1 MIKILLSSICIVLIS
16 VYSYGQKKDLTLE
29 QAVLNQYRD
38 FAPDKMPFFKWIP
51 ESENFTFLKGYTTL
65 MKGSTKSKEFEK
77 LYSIQELNSILNSKL
92 YWFSSFEWKDKNTF
106 YVNDGINFY
115 EFNTKTKTGKTIISI
130 DEKAQN
136 QTFSN
141 NRVAYTIDNNLLVA
155 NTEGTKIKIT
165 DNSDKNIV
173 SGQTY
178 ARSEFGINNGIFWS
192 PKGNLLAFSQK
203 DESEVAD
210 YPLLDITTTPG
221 SLFTTKYP
229 MTGQKSEKPKIGI
242 YNFKT
247 LTTVFISPR
256 GNEDDYLTNASWSP
270 DEQYILIA
278 EVNRDQNHYW
288 LNKYDA
294 KTGEFIKTLLEETNE
309 KWVEPEHPAFFPNST
324 NNNFI
329 WISEKDGFNNLY
341 YYNIEGKLIKQLT
354 KNKYV
359 TQEIVTSIKNGT
371 EIIYSATGENPL
383 NTVFYKVN
391 LDGKQTLLTREE
403 GTHSIEVSPNE
414 KWIFDEYSNHSTPS
428 VSTLISLDGKN
439 KKTLLTSPNK
449 LENFNIGT
457 TEIKPI
463 KNKDGL
469 ELFTRLIK
477 PSDFDSTKQYPVL
490 VYVYGGPHAQM
501 IVNEWLD
508 GSSLWMNWI
517 AEQGY
522 LVFTID
528 NRGSNNRGFEFES
541 GIHRQCGTIEMED
554 QITGVEYLKS
564 LPFVDSSRLAVHG
577 WSYGG
582 FMTTSLM
589 LRKAGTFTTGVA
601 GGPVTDWKYYETMYG
616 ERYMDKPSE
625 NPEGYKEA
633 SLLTHANKL
642 EGNLLL
648 IHGTVDDVV
657 LLQHNYALLQKFIEE
672 GIQMD
677 YFPYPMHKHNVYGK
691 DRVHLMTKILNYI
704 IEKNK

>member
-1 MIKILLSSICIVLIS
+1 M
-16 VYSYGQKKDLTLE
+16 
-29 QAVLNQYRD
+29 
-38 FAPDKMPFFKWIP
+38 
-51 ESENFTFLKGYTTL
+51 
-65 MKGSTKSKEFEK
+65 
-77 LYSIQELNSILNSKL
+77 
-92 YWFSSFEWKDKNTF
+92 
-106 YVNDGINFY
+106 
-115 EFNTKTKTGKTIISI
+115 
-130 DEKAQN
+130 
-136 QTFSN
+136 
-141 NRVAYTIDNNLLVA
+141 
-155 NTEGTKIKIT
+155 
-165 DNSDKNIV
+165 
-173 SGQTY
+173 
-178 ARSEFGINNGIFWS
+178 
-192 PKGNLLAFSQK
+192 LAFAQK

-210 YPLLDITTTPG
+210 YPLLDINSTPG

-229 MTGQKSEKPKIGI
+229 MAGQKSEKPKIGI

-247 LTTVFISPR
+247 KATVFIAPR
-256 GNEDDYLTNASWSP
+256 GNEDDYLTNVSWTP
-270 DEQYILIA
+270 DEQFILIA

-294 KTGEFIKTLLEETNE
+294 KTGSFIKTLLEETNY
-309 KWVEPEHPAFFPNST
+309 KWVEPEHPTFFPSKE
-324 NNNFI
+324 NNNFV

-341 YYNIEGKLIKQLT
+341 YYDIEGTLIKQLT
-354 KNKYV
+354 KNKFV
-359 TQEIVTSIKNGT
+359 VQEILTSINEGK
-371 EIIYSATGENPL
+371 EIVFASTGENPL
-383 NTVFYKVN
+383 NTLYYKVDLN
-391 LDGKQTLLTREE
+391 GKQTLLTKEE
-403 GTHSIEVSPNE
+403 GTHSIQFSPNE

-428 VSTLISLDGKN
+428 VSTLLSNNGKT
-439 KKTLLTSPNK
+439 KKVLLTSSNK
-449 LENFNIGT
+449 LADYNIGK
-457 TEIKPI
+457 TEIKTI
-463 KNKDGL
+463 KNKDGI
-469 ELFTRLIK
+469 ELYTRLIK

-501 IVNEWLD
+501 ITNEWYD
-508 GSSLWMNWI
+508 GSSLWMNWM

-522 LVFTID
+522 LVFTLD
-528 NRGSNNRGFEFES
+528 NRGSKNRGFEFES

-564 LPFVDSSRLAVHG
+564 LPFVDSNRLAVHG

-589 LRKAGTFTTGVA
+589 LRNAGTFTTGVA

-642 EGNLLL
+642 KGNLLL

-657 LLQHNYALLQKFIEE
+657 VLQHNYALLQKFIEE
-672 GIQMD
+672 GVQMD

-691 DRVHLMTKILNYI
+691 DRVHLMTKILKYV

>member
-1 MIKILLSSICIVLIS
+1 MIKILLSTVCVFLIASLSI
-16 VYSYGQKKDLTLE
+16 GQKKELTLE
-29 QAVLNQYRD
+29 QAVLNQYRG

-51 ESENFTFLKGYTTL
+51 KTEEYTFLKGYISL
-65 MKGSTKSKEFEK
+65 MKGSVKSKEFEK
-77 LYSIQELNSILNSKL
+77 LYSIQEINAILNSKL
-92 YWFSSFEWKDKNTF
+92 NWFSGFEWKDKNTF

-115 EFNTKTKTGKTIISI
+115 EFNIKTKSGKAIISI
-130 DEKAQN
+130 PKEAENQDYFHEK
-136 QTFSN
+136 
-141 NRVAYTIDNNLLVA
+141 VAFTIDNNLLIA
-155 NTEGTKIKIT
+155 NTEGEIIKIT

-192 PKGNLLAFSQK
+192 PEGNLLAFAQK

-210 YPLLDITTTPG
+210 YPLLDINSTPG

-229 MTGQKSEKPKIGI
+229 MAGQKSEKPKIGI

-247 LTTVFISPR
+247 KATVFIAPR
-256 GNEDDYLTNASWSP
+256 GNEDDYLTNVSWTP
-270 DEQYILIA
+270 DEQFILIA

-294 KTGEFIKTLLEETNE
+294 KTGSFIKTLLEETND
-309 KWVEPEHPAFFPNST
+309 KWVEPEHPTFFPSKE
-324 NNNFI
+324 NNNFV

-341 YYNIEGKLIKQLT
+341 YYDIEGTLIKQLT
-354 KNKYV
+354 KNKFV
-359 TQEIVTSIKNGT
+359 VQEILTSINEGK
-371 EIIYSATGENPL
+371 EIVFASTGENPL
-383 NTVFYKVN
+383 NTLYYKVDLN
-391 LDGKQTLLTREE
+391 GKQTLLTKEE
-403 GTHSIEVSPNE
+403 GAHSIQFSPNE

-428 VSTLISLDGKN
+428 VSTLLSNNGKT
-439 KKTLLTSPNK
+439 KKVLLTSSNK
-449 LENFNIGT
+449 LADYNIGK
-457 TEIKPI
+457 TEIKTI
-463 KNKDGL
+463 KNKDGI
-469 ELFTRLIK
+469 ELYTRLIK

-501 IVNEWLD
+501 ITNEWYD
-508 GSSLWMNWI
+508 GSSLWMNWM

-522 LVFTID
+522 LVFTLD
-528 NRGSNNRGFEFES
+528 NRGSKNRGFEFES

-564 LPFVDSSRLAVHG
+564 LPFVDSNRLAVHG

-589 LRKAGTFTTGVA
+589 LRNAGTFTTGVA

-642 EGNLLL
+642 KGNLLL

-657 LLQHNYALLQKFIEE
+657 VLQHNYALLQKFIEE
-672 GIQMD
+672 GVQMD

-691 DRVHLMTKILNYI
+691 DRVHLMTKILKYV

>member
-1 MIKILLSSICIVLIS
+1 MFRNLLSSICIVLFVS
-16 VYSYGQKKDLTLE
+16 LSFGQKKDLSLE
-29 QAVLNQYRD
+29 QAVLNQYRG
-38 FAPDKMPFFKWIP
+38 FAPERMKFFQWIP
-51 ESENFTFLKGYTTL
+51 DSEEYTFLKDYTTL
-65 MKGSTKSKEFEK
+65 MKGSVKSKETNQLFTIKE
-77 LYSIQELNSILNSKL
+77 INSILDAKL
-92 YWFSSFEWKDKNTF
+92 NWFSGFKWKDKTTF
-106 YVNDGINFY
+106 YLNDGTNFY
-115 EFNTKTKTGKTIISI
+115 EFNVKNRTGKTIISVN
-130 DEKAQN
+130 EKAEN
-136 QTFSN
+136 QTFSHN
-141 NRVAYTIDNNLLVA
+141 QVAFTIENNLLVA
-155 NTEGTKIKIT
+155 NTEGETIKIT
-165 DNSDKNIV
+165 DNLDKNIV

-178 ARSEFGINNGIFWS
+178 ARSEFGISNGVFWS
-192 PKGNLLAFSQK
+192 PEGNLLAFSQK

-210 YPLLDITTTPG
+210 YPLLDITSTPG
-221 SLFTTKYP
+221 NLTTTKYP
-229 MTGQKSEKPKIGI
+229 MAGQKSEKPKIGI
-242 YNFKT
+242 YNFQTKS
-247 LTTVFISPR
+247 TVFITPR
-256 GNEDDYLTNASWSP
+256 GKEDDYLTNVSWSS
-270 DEQYILIA
+270 DEQFILIA
-278 EVNRDQNHYW
+278 EVNRGQNHYW

-294 KTGEFIKTLLEETNE
+294 KTGAFIKTLLEETND
-309 KWVEPEHPAFFPNST
+309 KWVEPEHPAFFPSKE
-324 NNNFI
+324 NNNFV

-341 YYNIEGKLIKQLT
+341 YYDIEGTLIKQLT
-354 KNKYV
+354 KNKFV

-371 EIIYSATGENPL
+371 EIIYTATGENPL
-383 NTVFYKVN
+383 NTVYYKADLN
-391 LDGKQTLLTREE
+391 GKQTLLTKEE
-403 GTHSIEVSPNE
+403 GTHAIEISPNE

-428 VSTLISLDGKN
+428 ISTLISIDGKK

-457 TEIKPI
+457 TEVKPI
-463 KNKDGL
+463 KNKDGI
-469 ELFTRLIK
+469 ELYTRLIK

-501 IVNEWLD
+501 IVNEWYD
-508 GSSLWMNWI
+508 GASLWMHWM

-522 LVFTID
+522 LVFTLD
-528 NRGSNNRGFEFES
+528 NRGSKNRGFEFES

-564 LPFVDSSRLAVHG
+564 LPYVDSSRLAVHG

-589 LRKAGTFTTGVA
+589 LRKPGAFTTGVA
-601 GGPVTDWKYYETMYG
+601 GGPVTDWKYYEAMYG

-657 LLQHNYALLQKFIEE
+657 VLQHNYALLQKFIQE

-691 DRVHLMTKILNYI
+691 DRVHLMTKVLNYV